1 VAVSLLTAAGV
12 SATGTTAGVTLPG
25 SIPASSWA
33 YLVVNANLA
42 TAAPSLPGWTLVASN
57 GTGPVNCWLFVRS
70 VGPSDSGTAV
80 SVSLAVSTRWHVGVT
95 VVSGGN
101 QDALSAATTSVLYNA
116 TQTVPALTP
125 VLNGCVD
132 LVLGGLASNTAA
144 GAIATTPPTG
154 FTEDLDSSSATG
166 SGNDISVYVAHRQ
179 LSGQAGVSQ
188 AATTTS
194 SSPGAR
200 AVLWRL
206 TVAPTVSTDR
216 SRTARLSQQVLIVPP
231 NKLRMSRLSMR
242 VLRVRGISVT
252 VGVAAEVDAG
262 SAVTVSRRA
271 VVGVAAETD
280 AAAAVKPV
288 RSRTVGTAAETDAAA
303 AVHRGRLVTVGTAAE
318 TDAAAAVHAVKLRL
332 VGRPIEHD
340 AGSPVLGRKRV
351 VVGSGAEVDAA
362 ITLYRN
368 VRVGTA
374 VEVDAAQA
382 GTVVELIPL
391 GIGVLYAD
399 MGDVTTG
406 LGDPVIWWLSTSVAH
421 PADTVVIVGSG
432 FGAAQ
437 ADWSGAVEAYDWR
450 TDSWSDVPVDSWVRV
465 AADAAQA
472 AGAGFM
478 DGVAKTLTP
487 EHEEIALTV
496 SDAWSSPGYG
506 LRVRVAG

>member
-1 VAVSLLTAAGV
+1 
-12 SATGTTAGVTLPG
+12 
-25 SIPASSWA
+25 
-33 YLVVNANLA
+33 
-42 TAAPSLPGWTLVASN
+42 
-57 GTGPVNCWLFVRS
+57 
-70 VGPSDSGTAV
+70 
-80 SVSLAVSTRWHVGVT
+80 
-95 VVSGGN
+95 
-101 QDALSAATTSVLYNA
+101 
-116 TQTVPALTP
+116 
-125 VLNGCVD
+125 
-132 LVLGGLASNTAA
+132 
-144 GAIATTPPTG
+144 
-154 FTEDLDSSSATG
+154 
-166 SGNDISVYVAHRQ
+166 
-179 LSGQAGVSQ
+179 
-188 AATTTS
+188 
-194 SSPGAR
+194 
-200 AVLWRL
+200 
-206 TVAPTVSTDR
+206 
-216 SRTARLSQQVLIVPP
+216 
-231 NKLRMSRLSMR
+231 
-242 VLRVRGISVT
+242 LRVRGISVT